1 MGTPLVWT
9 SGSQPSAV
17 VITERDV
24 GRRKG
29 NPPGHNV
36 GPILEEEITG
46 EVGRYNAPGPLLPG
60 RNLLE

>member
-1 MGTPLVWT
+1 
-9 SGSQPSAV
+9 V
-17 VITERDV
+17 VIVEHDV

-29 NPPGHNV
+29 NPPDHNV

-46 EVGRYNAPGPLLPG
+46 EVGRYNAPGPLLLG